1 MQTTE
6 KLSITLPRD
15 MAEMIRGKVQAG
27 AYASNSEVIRE
38 ALRLLQEQEG
48 LKAQKLAWLRE
59 KIDRSPADPRPSVDA
74 DEVFARLEERHRR
87 RGEGDA

>member
-15 MAEMIRGKVQAG
+15 MAQMVRGKVELG
-27 AYASNSEVIRE
+27 ACASNSEVIRE
-38 ALRLLQEQEG
+38 ALRLMQERDG
-48 LKAQKLAWLRE
+48 DRAHKLAWLRE
-59 KIDRSPADPRPSVDA
+59 KIDRSLTDPRPSVDA

-87 RGEGDA
+87 RDEGGA